1 MKMKKRFSI
10 GLMTIILASLFTACD
25 LSYFDNE
32 IDTFEWNGGVKA
44 PIGHVTYTL
53 SEIFDELDL
62 EELDKD
68 TDGNLS
74 FSYTE
79 SVSGG
84 DESDFDVSIDNK
96 TITSSVS
103 TPVTPADIAP
113 LSFPVTLPNP
123 LPAALS
129 GGKSSNNQVVYDL
142 DLSQELTGAS
152 FNSGTMVITFTS
164 TFQAANAEITM
175 RIPSFTKK
183 TDGSAYEGT
192 ATLNGATNV
201 ALPINLNEYDANFT
215 HDGAN
220 YDNTINRLVLDLAV
234 SFEFIAGQTLR
245 ATDAISYSAALT
257 GAETAV
263 IYGDFKQETFSVS
276 NESINVDF
284 FNDFGDGITFEDASM
299 TITARNGF
307 GFPIGVDLSGITGDT
322 GIGTPSTVLN
332 YTSTDSDELIF
343 NGIENYTTD
352 ATSVTTTETLDK
364 TNSNI
369 NALLSNA
376 PSRFNINISGKVNPV
391 LAPSNENFYSPINDG
406 LAVDVTID
414 VPLKVEFTDVK
425 ISQEDIEI
433 DFTEDLDDLNEFSLK
448 ISTINNI
455 PLSGEIDLIFK
466 ENGNDLGLT
475 KSITLFK
482 AAPIDSNGASTGSE
496 TSLSTIDF
504 NFSEIA
510 KLKNATEVGLDITF
524 NSGTDAV
531 KLNAEDSIKLI
542 ISAAVDID
550 FTEEENN

>member
-1 MKMKKRFSI
+1 MKKRFPI

-192 ATLNGATNV
+192 ATLNG
-201 ALPINLNEYDANFT
+201 E
-215 HDGAN
+215 
-220 YDNTINRLVLDLAV
+220 
-234 SFEFIAGQTLR
+234 
-245 ATDAISYSAALT
+245 SY
-257 GAETAV
+257 
-263 IYGDFKQETFSVS
+263 
-276 NESINVDF
+276 
-284 FNDFGDGITFEDASM
+284 
-299 TITARNGF
+299 
-307 GFPIGVDLSGITGDT
+307 LSGTPVTESGDYNL
-322 GIGTPSTVLN
+322 VV
-332 YTSTDSDELIF
+332 TDTAGNTTLMTF
-343 NGIENYTTD
+343 TIEN
-352 ATSVTTTETLDK
+352 TSNVLLY
-364 TNSNI
+364 
-369 NALLSNA
+369 ALIVVGIIALGVGGYFLKKK
-376 PSRFNINISGKVNPV
+376 FNK
-391 LAPSNENFYSPINDG
+391 
-406 LAVDVTID
+406 
-414 VPLKVEFTDVK
+414 
-425 ISQEDIEI
+425 
-433 DFTEDLDDLNEFSLK
+433 
-448 ISTINNI
+448 
-455 PLSGEIDLIFK
+455 
-466 ENGNDLGLT
+466 
-475 KSITLFK
+475 
-482 AAPIDSNGASTGSE
+482 
-496 TSLSTIDF
+496 
-504 NFSEIA
+504 
-510 KLKNATEVGLDITF
+510 
-524 NSGTDAV
+524 
-531 KLNAEDSIKLI
+531 
-542 ISAAVDID
+542 
-550 FTEEENN
+550 